1 MEKVHVDWLLGE
13 LKVLVEK
20 GVVSSEVSTK
30 ISDYYK
36 NAESSATPA
45 QSNAVEKEAPSAKE
59 SVTAADEKKDGDNI
73 YKLFNER
80 NKKSAPTIPALTTEQ
95 IPVVLS
101 VMASILIAA
110 GVISLIAYNWNAI
123 PRFAKAVAAFVM
135 LLAVQGLGCL
145 VFFKKNLICK
155 KHWREGSAVLWS
167 LLFGGV
173 VAFISQI
180 CRLPGD
186 TSGFFFVWS
195 ISSILIMYAMNSTG
209 VFFFALAQ
217 SVAYALSYNSAGGG
231 AFGFYLL
238 FAAIFPFAR
247 QKKYG
252 MRLMLCVA
260 AAMLA
265 VVLEK
270 GIPGLWIVC
279 SVSFTVLCLEYAIA
293 HGDRFI
299 ERLSFAGLCIL
310 LLLLTINGF
319 WEGIGWKYLRNDYNR
334 MGSIMDCILALGLT
348 IAALAYPLL
357 PVLKGKKKAS
367 VELAYSFCALL
378 VAILYVSYAFMNRS
392 MQESALLAPTAIA
405 YLLALLFFV
414 HVFFSKNSAAAAF
427 FVCLAASVFS
437 ANFSNTIL
445 ASLVLML
452 LLEAFLQHQSFS
464 AKEDD
469 KDKNKSGVFY
479 LSVRVFFFIALALIA
494 YNSSWLDF
502 STKGFT
508 PIKALLLPAS
518 HFALYGLCAAGAL
531 YLITKASFAR
541 RSLDIIFVSA
551 AIFLLFIVNAFV
563 KINEQT
569 LCFLL
574 FCIEFSACAYVFYLN
589 QKEKVSGQVYFWA
602 PFAFIAAYYFWANLS
617 FNYPLLA
624 TFAFLL
630 LFESLGRYRS
640 KLCESEGNA
649 AHFFVRLALVILFIA
664 TAFEDARP
672 ILKYVS
678 SKEALPFQMAVYALY
693 ATAALIL
700 LVLSNRLR
708 KSLDAVIFMAIIAFM
723 VFVLDKSSAEDAS
736 LVASNSLALGK
747 PKVHSSLLF
756 SSVYY
761 ALSLFASLYGLYLW
775 KKKKNLLCMPYLL
788 LLAANQFF
796 AQNYLFAE
804 GNFIIIAIPLCAL
817 AYYYTHDKE
826 KYSPLANVSEAIF
839 TATIFAAAFI
849 EIGCQRL
856 PFINACGQKD
866 YPYLICCL
874 LHTLLFA
881 SIVLLPPIQK
891 LRQKVFCNYFIAF
904 YTLAIF
910 VLFAFCETVPLFG
923 YELDS
928 GIVSLIFILLSF
940 VTIFVNSG
948 YYIAKAYRTKN
959 LALANAAGGLAC
971 LSIIIKF
978 FSDDF
983 GFVVKGVVFIV
994 LGILMLILNMFLLRL
1009 NASSGESEA
1018 KND

>member
-167 LLFGGV
+167 LLFGGA

-180 CRLPGD
+180 CRLPGN

-700 LVLSNRLR
+700 LVLSNRLH

-723 VFVLDKSSAEDAS
+723 VFVLDKPSPD
-736 LVASNSLALGK
+736 G
-747 PKVHSSLLF
+747 VHSSLTF
-756 SSVYY
+756 SILYY
-761 ALSLFASLYGLYLW
+761 AISLFASLYGLYLW

-804 GNFIIIAIPLCAL
+804 GNFIIIGIPLCAL

-849 EIGCQRL
+849 EIGC
-856 PFINACGQKD
+856 NGQKD
-866 YPYLICCL
+866 SPYLISCL
-874 LHTLLFA
+874 LHTLLYA
-881 SIVLLPPIQK
+881 SIVLLPPVQK
-891 LRQKVFCNYFIAF
+891 IRRKVFCNYFIAF

-910 VLFAFCETVPLFG
+910 VLLAICETVPLFG

>member
-59 SVTAADEKKDGDNI
+59 SVTAAGEKKDGDNI

-167 LLFGGV
+167 LLFGGA

-180 CRLPGD
+180 CRLPGN

-319 WEGIGWKYLRNDYNR
+319 WEGIGWKYLRSDYNR

-357 PVLKGKKKAS
+357 PVLKGKNKAS

-452 LLEAFLQHQSFS
+452 LLEAFLQYQSFS

-469 KDKNKSGVFY
+469 KNKSKSGVFY

-518 HFALYGLCAAGAL
+518 HFALYGLCTAGAL

-574 FCIEFSACAYVFYLN
+574 FCIEFSACAYVFFLN
-589 QKEKVSGQVYFWA
+589 QKEKVSGPVYFWA

-624 TFAFLL
+624 AFAFLL

-640 KLCESEGNA
+640 KLCESEGKA

-723 VFVLDKSSAEDAS
+723 VFVLDKLSPD
-736 LVASNSLALGK
+736 G
-747 PKVHSSLLF
+747 VHSSLTF
-756 SSVYY
+756 SILYY
-761 ALSLFASLYGLYLW
+761 AISLFASLYGLYLR
-775 KKKKNLLCMPYLL
+775 KKKKNLLCLPYLL

-796 AQNYLFAE
+796 AQNYLFFA
-804 GNFIIIAIPLCAL
+804 GNFIIIAVPLCAL

-849 EIGCQRL
+849 EIGC
-856 PFINACGQKD
+856 NGQKD
-866 YPYLICCL
+866 SPYLISCL
-874 LHTLLFA
+874 LHTLLYA
-881 SIVLLPPIQK
+881 SIVLLPPVQK
-891 LRQKVFCNYFIAF
+891 IRRKVFCNYFIAF

-910 VLFAFCETVPLFG
+910 VLLAFCETVPLFG

>member
-59 SVTAADEKKDGDNI
+59 SVTAAGEKKDGDNI
-73 YKLFNER
+73 YKLINER

-167 LLFGGV
+167 LLFGGA

-180 CRLPGD
+180 CRLPGN

-319 WEGIGWKYLRNDYNR
+319 WEGIGWKYLRSDYNR

-469 KDKNKSGVFY
+469 KNKSKSGVFY

-518 HFALYGLCAAGAL
+518 HFALYGLCTAGAL

-624 TFAFLL
+624 AFAFLL

-640 KLCESEGNA
+640 KLCESEGKA

-700 LVLSNRLR
+700 LVLSNRLH

-723 VFVLDKSSAEDAS
+723 VFVLDKPSPD
-736 LVASNSLALGK
+736 G
-747 PKVHSSLLF
+747 VHSSLTF
-756 SSVYY
+756 SILYY
-761 ALSLFASLYGLYLW
+761 AISLFASLYGLYLR
-775 KKKKNLLCMPYLL
+775 KKKKNLLCLPYLL

-849 EIGCQRL
+849 EIGC
-856 PFINACGQKD
+856 NGQKD
-866 YPYLICCL
+866 SPYLISCL
-874 LHTLLFA
+874 LHTLLYA
-881 SIVLLPPIQK
+881 SIVLLPPVQK
-891 LRQKVFCNYFIAF
+891 IRRKVFCNYFIAF

-910 VLFAFCETVPLFG
+910 VLLAFCETVPLFG

>member
-59 SVTAADEKKDGDNI
+59 SVTAAGEKKDGDNI

-155 KHWREGSAVLWS
+155 NHWREGSAVLWS
-167 LLFGGV
+167 LLFGGA

-180 CRLPGD
+180 CRLPGN

-319 WEGIGWKYLRNDYNR
+319 WEGIGWKYLRSDYNR

-469 KDKNKSGVFY
+469 KDKSKSGVFY

-518 HFALYGLCAAGAL
+518 HFALYGLCAVGAL

-624 TFAFLL
+624 AFAFLL

-640 KLCESEGNA
+640 KLCESEGKA

-723 VFVLDKSSAEDAS
+723 VFVLDKPSPD
-736 LVASNSLALGK
+736 G
-747 PKVHSSLLF
+747 VHSSLTF
-756 SSVYY
+756 SILYY
-761 ALSLFASLYGLYLW
+761 AISLFASLYGLYLW
-775 KKKKNLLCMPYLL
+775 KKKKSLLCMPYLL

-849 EIGCQRL
+849 EIGC
-856 PFINACGQKD
+856 NGQKD
-866 YPYLICCL
+866 SPYLISCL
-874 LHTLLFA
+874 LHTLLYA
-881 SIVLLPPIQK
+881 SIVLLLPVQK
-891 LRQKVFCNYFIAF
+891 IRRKVFCNYFIAF

-910 VLFAFCETVPLFG
+910 VLLAFCETVPLFG

-948 YYIAKAYRTKN
+948 YYITKAYRTKN

>member
-59 SVTAADEKKDGDNI
+59 SVTAAGEKKDGDNI

-80 NKKSAPTIPALTTEQ
+80 NKQSAPTIPALTTEQ

-167 LLFGGV
+167 LLFGGA

-180 CRLPGD
+180 CRLPGN
-186 TSGFFFVWS
+186 TSGFFFVWA

-238 FAAIFPFAR
+238 FAAIFPFAQ

-452 LLEAFLQHQSFS
+452 LLEAFLQYQSFS

-469 KDKNKSGVFY
+469 KNKNKSGVFY

-624 TFAFLL
+624 AFAFLL

-640 KLCESEGNA
+640 KLCESEGKA

-723 VFVLDKSSAEDAS
+723 VFVLDKPSPD
-736 LVASNSLALGK
+736 G
-747 PKVHSSLLF
+747 VHSSLTF
-756 SSVYY
+756 SILYY
-761 ALSLFASLYGLYLW
+761 AISLFASLYGLYLW

-849 EIGCQRL
+849 EIGC
-856 PFINACGQKD
+856 NGQKD
-866 YPYLICCL
+866 SPYLISCL
-874 LHTLLFA
+874 LHTLLYA
-881 SIVLLPPIQK
+881 SIVLLPPVQK
-891 LRQKVFCNYFIAF
+891 IRRKVFCNYFIAF

-910 VLFAFCETVPLFG
+910 VLLAFCETVPLFG

>member
-59 SVTAADEKKDGDNI
+59 SVTAAGKKKDGDNI

-167 LLFGGV
+167 LLFGGA

-180 CRLPGD
+180 CRLPGN

-217 SVAYALSYNSAGGG
+217 SIAYALSYNSAGGG

-279 SVSFTVLCLEYAIA
+279 SVSFTILCLEYAIA

-319 WEGIGWKYLRNDYNR
+319 WEGIGWKYLRSDYNR

-469 KDKNKSGVFY
+469 KNKSKSGVFY
-479 LSVRVFFFIALALIA
+479 LSIRIFFFIALALIA

-574 FCIEFSACAYVFYLN
+574 FCIEFSAYAYVFYLN

-624 TFAFLL
+624 AFAFLL

-640 KLCESEGNA
+640 KLCESEGKA
-649 AHFFVRLALVILFIA
+649 AHLFVRLALVILFIA

-723 VFVLDKSSAEDAS
+723 VFVLDKPSPD
-736 LVASNSLALGK
+736 G
-747 PKVHSSLLF
+747 VHSSLTF
-756 SSVYY
+756 SILYY
-761 ALSLFASLYGLYLW
+761 AISLFASLYGLYLW

-796 AQNYLFAE
+796 AQNYIFAE

-849 EIGCQRL
+849 EIGC
-856 PFINACGQKD
+856 NGQKD
-866 YPYLICCL
+866 SPYLISCL
-874 LHTLLFA
+874 LHTLLYA
-881 SIVLLPPIQK
+881 SIVLLLPVQK
-891 LRQKVFCNYFIAF
+891 IRRKVFCNYFIAF

-910 VLFAFCETVPLFG
+910 VLLAFCETVPLFG

-948 YYIAKAYRTKN
+948 YYITKAYRIKN

>member
-59 SVTAADEKKDGDNI
+59 SVTAAGKKKDGDNI
-73 YKLFNER
+73 YKLINER

-167 LLFGGV
+167 LLFGGA

-180 CRLPGD
+180 CRLPGN

-279 SVSFTVLCLEYAIA
+279 SVSFAVLCLEYAIA

-319 WEGIGWKYLRNDYNR
+319 WEGIGWKYLRSDYNR

-414 HVFFSKNSAAAAF
+414 HVFFSKNSAAATF

-469 KDKNKSGVFY
+469 KDKSKSVVFY

-494 YNSSWLDF
+494 YNSSWLEF

-624 TFAFLL
+624 AFAFLL

-640 KLCESEGNA
+640 KLCESEGKA

-678 SKEALPFQMAVYALY
+678 SKESLPFQMAVYALY

-700 LVLSNRLR
+700 LVLSNRLH

-723 VFVLDKSSAEDAS
+723 VFVLDKPSPD
-736 LVASNSLALGK
+736 G
-747 PKVHSSLLF
+747 VHSSLTF
-756 SSVYY
+756 SILYY
-761 ALSLFASLYGLYLW
+761 AISLFASLYGLYLW
-775 KKKKNLLCMPYLL
+775 KKKKNLLCIPYLL

-849 EIGCQRL
+849 EIGC
-856 PFINACGQKD
+856 NGQKD
-866 YPYLICCL
+866 SPYLISCL
-874 LHTLLFA
+874 LHTLLYA
-881 SIVLLPPIQK
+881 SIVLLPPVQK
-891 LRQKVFCNYFIAF
+891 IRRKVFCNYFIAF

-910 VLFAFCETVPLFG
+910 VLLAFCETVPLFG

-948 YYIAKAYRTKN
+948 YYITKAYRTKN

-983 GFVVKGVVFIV
+983 GFVVKGVVFIA

>member
-59 SVTAADEKKDGDNI
+59 SVTAAGEKKDGDNI

-167 LLFGGV
+167 LLFGGA

-180 CRLPGD
+180 CRLPGN

-195 ISSILIMYAMNSTG
+195 ISSILIIYAMNSTG

-319 WEGIGWKYLRNDYNR
+319 WEGIGWKYLRSDYNR

-452 LLEAFLQHQSFS
+452 LLEAFLQYQLLSV
-464 AKEDD
+464 KEED
-469 KDKNKSGVFY
+469 KNKNKSGVFY

-624 TFAFLL
+624 AFAFLL

-640 KLCESEGNA
+640 KLCESEGKA
-649 AHFFVRLALVILFIA
+649 AHLFVRLALVILFIA

-700 LVLSNRLR
+700 LVLSNRLH

-723 VFVLDKSSAEDAS
+723 VFVLDKPSPD
-736 LVASNSLALGK
+736 G
-747 PKVHSSLLF
+747 VHSSLTF
-756 SSVYY
+756 SILYY
-761 ALSLFASLYGLYLW
+761 AISLFASLYGLYLW
-775 KKKKNLLCMPYLL
+775 KKKKSLLCMPYLL

-804 GNFIIIAIPLCAL
+804 GNFIIIAVPLCAL

-849 EIGCQRL
+849 EIGC
-856 PFINACGQKD
+856 NGQKD
-866 YPYLICCL
+866 SPYLISCL
-874 LHTLLFA
+874 LHTLLYA
-881 SIVLLPPIQK
+881 SIVLLPPVQK
-891 LRQKVFCNYFIAF
+891 IRRKVFCNYFIAF

-910 VLFAFCETVPLFG
+910 ILLVFCETVPLFG

-948 YYIAKAYRTKN
+948 YYITKAYRTKN

>member
-20 GVVSSEVSTK
+20 GVVTNEVSTK

-59 SVTAADEKKDGDNI
+59 SVTAAGEKKDGDNI

-167 LLFGGV
+167 LLFGGA

-180 CRLPGD
+180 CRLPGN

-319 WEGIGWKYLRNDYNR
+319 WEGIGWKYLRSDYNR

-357 PVLKGKKKAS
+357 PVLKEKKKAS

-469 KDKNKSGVFY
+469 KDKSKSGVFY

-502 STKGFT
+502 GTKGFT

-589 QKEKVSGQVYFWA
+589 QKEKVSGQIYFWA

-624 TFAFLL
+624 AFAFLL

-640 KLCESEGNA
+640 KLCETEGKA

-700 LVLSNRLR
+700 LVLSNRLH

-723 VFVLDKSSAEDAS
+723 VFVLDKPSPDR
-736 LVASNSLALGK
+736 
-747 PKVHSSLLF
+747 VHSSLTF
-756 SSVYY
+756 SILYY
-761 ALSLFASLYGLYLW
+761 AISLFASLYGLYLW
-775 KKKKNLLCMPYLL
+775 KKKKSLLCMPYLL

-804 GNFIIIAIPLCAL
+804 GNFIIIAVPLCAL

-849 EIGCQRL
+849 EIGC
-856 PFINACGQKD
+856 NGQKD
-866 YPYLICCL
+866 SPYLISCL
-874 LHTLLFA
+874 LHTLLYA
-881 SIVLLPPIQK
+881 SIVLLPPVQK
-891 LRQKVFCNYFIAF
+891 IRRKVFCNYFIAF

-910 VLFAFCETVPLFG
+910 VLLAFCETVPLFG

-948 YYIAKAYRTKN
+948 YYITKAYRTKN

>member
-59 SVTAADEKKDGDNI
+59 SVTAAGEKKDGDNI

-279 SVSFTVLCLEYAIA
+279 SISFAVLCLEYAIA

-319 WEGIGWKYLRNDYNR
+319 WKGIGWKYLRSDYNR

-708 KSLDAVIFMAIIAFM
+708 KSLDAVIFTAIIAFM
-723 VFVLDKSSAEDAS
+723 VFVLDKPSPD
-736 LVASNSLALGK
+736 G
-747 PKVHSSLLF
+747 VHSSLTF
-756 SSVYY
+756 SILYY
-761 ALSLFASLYGLYLW
+761 AISLFASLYGLYLW

-804 GNFIIIAIPLCAL
+804 GNFIIIAVPLCAL

-849 EIGCQRL
+849 EIGC
-856 PFINACGQKD
+856 NGQKD
-866 YPYLICCL
+866 SPYLISCL
-874 LHTLLFA
+874 LHTLLYA
-881 SIVLLPPIQK
+881 SIVLLPPVQK
-891 LRQKVFCNYFIAF
+891 IRRKVFCNYFIAF

-910 VLFAFCETVPLFG
+910 VLLAFCETVPLFG

>member
-59 SVTAADEKKDGDNI
+59 SVTAAGEKKDGDNI

-167 LLFGGV
+167 LLFGGA

-180 CRLPGD
+180 CRLPGN

-319 WEGIGWKYLRNDYNR
+319 WEGIGWKYLRSDYNR

-469 KDKNKSGVFY
+469 KDKSKSGVFY

-624 TFAFLL
+624 AFAFLL

-640 KLCESEGNA
+640 KLCESEGKA

-700 LVLSNRLR
+700 LVLSNRLH

-723 VFVLDKSSAEDAS
+723 VFVLDKPSPD
-736 LVASNSLALGK
+736 G
-747 PKVHSSLLF
+747 VHSSLTF
-756 SSVYY
+756 SILYY
-761 ALSLFASLYGLYLW
+761 AISLFASLYGLYLW
-775 KKKKNLLCMPYLL
+775 KKKKSLLCMPYLL

-804 GNFIIIAIPLCAL
+804 GNFIIIAVPLCAL

-849 EIGCQRL
+849 EIGC
-856 PFINACGQKD
+856 NGQKD
-866 YPYLICCL
+866 SPYLISCL
-874 LHTLLFA
+874 LHTLLYA
-881 SIVLLPPIQK
+881 SIVLLPPVQK
-891 LRQKVFCNYFIAF
+891 IRRKVFCNYFIAF
-904 YTLAIF
+904 YALAIF
-910 VLFAFCETVPLFG
+910 VLLAICETVPLFG

>member
-36 NAESSATPA
+36 NVESSAGQKDSAVKVELTPKA
-45 QSNAVEKEAPSAKE
+45 SQEAP
-59 SVTAADEKKDGDNI
+59 EKKSEQNI
-73 YKLFNER
+73 YKLINER
-80 NKKSAPTIPALTTEQ
+80 NKKSAQKIPALTTEQ

-135 LLAVQGLGCL
+135 LLAVQALGCF

-155 KHWREGSAVLWS
+155 KHWREGGAVLWS
-167 LLFGGV
+167 LLFGGA

-180 CRLPGD
+180 CRLPGN
-186 TSGFFFVWS
+186 TSGFFFVWA

-217 SVAYALSYNSAGGG
+217 SVAYALSYSNAGGG

-247 QKKYG
+247 TKKFG
-252 MRLMLCVA
+252 LRIMLCLAALMLCC
-260 AAMLA
+260 
-265 VVLEK
+265 VLEK

-279 SVSFTVLCLEYAIA
+279 SVSFAVLCLEYAIA
-293 HGDRFI
+293 HGDKFI

-319 WEGIGWKYLRNDYNR
+319 WEEIGWKHMRPNYNLL
-334 MGSIMDCILALGLT
+334 GSIMDCVLALGLT
-348 IAALAYPLL
+348 IAAVSYPLI
-357 PVLKGKKKAS
+357 PVIKKTKKAS
-367 VELAYSFCALL
+367 YELAYSFCALL
-378 VAILYVSYAFMNRS
+378 VAILYVIYAFMNRS
-392 MQESALLAPTAIA
+392 MQESSFLAPTAIV

-427 FVCLAASVFS
+427 LVCLAASVFI
-437 ANFSNTIL
+437 ANFSNLIL
-445 ASLVLML
+445 ASLVLLL
-452 LLEAFLQHQSFS
+452 LLEAFLQYQVFS
-464 AKEDD
+464 ASKED
-469 KDKNKSGVFY
+469 KDVSKSGFYY
-479 LSVRVFFFIALALIA
+479 LSVRAFFFIALALIA

-502 STKGFT
+502 STKGFFPT
-508 PIKALLLPAS
+508 KAFILPVS
-518 HFALYGLCAAGAL
+518 HFALYSLCAAGAL

-569 LCFLL
+569 LCFVL
-574 FCIEFSACAYVFYLN
+574 FCIEFTACAYVFFLN
-589 QKEKVSGQVYFWA
+589 QKEKISGPVYFWA

-624 TFAFLL
+624 AFAFLL

-640 KLCESEGNA
+640 KLCESEGKA

-678 SKEALPFQMAVYALY
+678 SKEALPFQMAVYAFY
-693 ATAALIL
+693 ALAALVL
-700 LVLSNRLR
+700 LLLSRR
-708 KSLDAVIFMAIIAFM
+708 WRESLDAIIFMAIMAFM
-723 VFVLDKSSAEDAS
+723 VFVLDKSSAEGAS

-775 KKKKNLLCMPYLL
+775 KKKKSLLCLPYLL
-788 LLAANQFF
+788 LLAVNQFF

-826 KYSPLANVSEAIF
+826 KYSPLASISEAIF

-904 YTLAIF
+904 YALAIF
-910 VLFAFCETVPLFG
+910 VLLAICETVPLFG
-923 YELDS
+923 YELVP
-928 GIVSLIFILLSF
+928 GTVSLIFILLSF

-948 YYIAKAYRTKN
+948 YYIFKAYRTKN

-1009 NASSGESEA
+1009 NASSGESEV

>member
-20 GVVSSEVSTK
+20 GVVTNEVSTK

-36 NAESSATPA
+36 NAESSAG
-45 QSNAVEKEAPSAKE
+45 QKDSAVKVEATSKASQEAP
-59 SVTAADEKKDGDNI
+59 EKKSEQNI

-80 NKKSAPTIPALTTEQ
+80 NKKSAPSIPALTTEQ

-135 LLAVQGLGCL
+135 LLAVQGLGCF
-145 VFFKKNLICK
+145 VFFKKDLICK

-167 LLFGGV
+167 LLFGGTL
-173 VAFISQI
+173 AFISQI
-180 CRLPGD
+180 CRLPGN
-186 TSGFFFVWS
+186 TSGFFFVWA

-217 SVAYALSYNSAGGG
+217 SVAYALSYSSSGGG

-238 FAAIFPFAR
+238 FAAIFPFVR
-247 QKKYG
+247 TKKYG
-252 MRLMLCVA
+252 LRIMLCLAALMLCF
-260 AAMLA
+260 
-265 VVLEK
+265 VLEK

-279 SVSFTVLCLEYAIA
+279 SVSFAVLCLEYAIA

-310 LLLLTINGF
+310 LLLLTINVF
-319 WEGIGWKYLRNDYNR
+319 WEGIGWNFVRSDYNLL
-334 MGSIMDCILALGLT
+334 GSIMDCILALGLT
-348 IAALAYPLL
+348 IAAIAYPLI
-357 PVLKGKKKAS
+357 PVLKGLKKAS
-367 VELAYSFCALL
+367 FELAYSFCALL

-392 MQESALLAPTAIA
+392 MQESSFLAPTAIV
-405 YLLALLFFV
+405 YLLALLFFA

-427 FVCLAASVFS
+427 LVCLAASVFI
-437 ANFSNTIL
+437 ANFSNLIL
-445 ASLVLML
+445 ASLVLLL
-452 LLEAFLQHQSFS
+452 LLEAFLQYQVFS
-464 AKEDD
+464 ASKED
-469 KDKNKSGVFY
+469 KDVSKSGFYY
-479 LSVRVFFFIALALIA
+479 LSVRAFFFIALALIA

-502 STKGFT
+502 SIKGLV
-508 PIKALLLPAS
+508 PPKAFILPGF
-518 HFALYGLCAAGAL
+518 HFALYSLCAAGAL
-531 YLITKASFAR
+531 YLIRKASFAR

-569 LCFLL
+569 LCFVL
-574 FCIEFSACAYVFYLN
+574 FCIEFTACAYVFFLN
-589 QKEKVSGQVYFWA
+589 QKEKISSPVYFWA

-624 TFAFLL
+624 AFAFLL

-640 KLCESEGNA
+640 KHCESEGKA
-649 AHFFVRLALVILFIA
+649 TYFFVRMALVMLFIA
-664 TAFEDARP
+664 TAFGDARP

-678 SKEALPFQMAVYALY
+678 SKEALPFQMAVYAFY
-693 ATAALIL
+693 ALAALVL
-700 LVLSNRLR
+700 LLLSRR
-708 KSLDAVIFMAIIAFM
+708 WRESLDAIIFMAIMAFM

-736 LVASNSLALGK
+736 LVASKSLSLGK

-775 KKKKNLLCMPYLL
+775 KKKKSLLCLPYLL
-788 LLAANQFF
+788 LLAVNQFF
-796 AQNYLFAE
+796 AQNYLFFA
-804 GNFIIIAIPLCAL
+804 GNFIIIAVPLCAL
-817 AYYYTHDKE
+817 TYYYTHDKE
-826 KYSPLANVSEAIF
+826 KYSPLASVSEAIF
-839 TATIFAAAFI
+839 AITIFAAAFI
-849 EIGCQRL
+849 EIGLERL
-856 PFINACGQKD
+856 PFINDRGQKD

-874 LHTLLFA
+874 LHTLLYA
-881 SIVLLPPIQK
+881 AIVLLPPLQK
-891 LRQKVFCNYFIAF
+891 IRRKVFCNYFIAF
-904 YTLAIF
+904 YALAIF
-910 VLFAFCETVPLFG
+910 ILLAFCETVPIFG

-1009 NASSGESEA
+1009 NASSGESEV

>member
-59 SVTAADEKKDGDNI
+59 SVTAAGEKKDGDNI
-73 YKLFNER
+73 YKLINER

-167 LLFGGV
+167 LLFGGA

-180 CRLPGD
+180 CRLPGN

-319 WEGIGWKYLRNDYNR
+319 WEGIGWKYLRSDYNR

-469 KDKNKSGVFY
+469 KNKSKSGVFY

-518 HFALYGLCAAGAL
+518 HFALYGLCTAGAL

-624 TFAFLL
+624 AFAFLL

-640 KLCESEGNA
+640 KLCESEGKA

-723 VFVLDKSSAEDAS
+723 VFVLDKPSPD
-736 LVASNSLALGK
+736 G
-747 PKVHSSLLF
+747 VHSSLTF
-756 SSVYY
+756 SILYY
-761 ALSLFASLYGLYLW
+761 AISLFESLYGLYLW
-775 KKKKNLLCMPYLL
+775 KKKKSLLCMPYLL

-849 EIGCQRL
+849 EIGC
-856 PFINACGQKD
+856 NGQKD
-866 YPYLICCL
+866 SPYLISCL
-874 LHTLLFA
+874 LHTLLYA
-881 SIVLLPPIQK
+881 SIVLLPPVQK
-891 LRQKVFCNYFIAF
+891 IRRKVFCNYFIAF

-910 VLFAFCETVPLFG
+910 VLLAFCETVPLFG

>member
-59 SVTAADEKKDGDNI
+59 SVTAAGEKKDGDNI

-167 LLFGGV
+167 LLFGGA

-180 CRLPGD
+180 CRLPGN

-279 SVSFTVLCLEYAIA
+279 SISFAVLCLEYAIA

-624 TFAFLL
+624 AFAFLL

-700 LVLSNRLR
+700 LVLSNRLH

-723 VFVLDKSSAEDAS
+723 VFVLDKPSPD
-736 LVASNSLALGK
+736 G
-747 PKVHSSLLF
+747 VHSSLTF
-756 SSVYY
+756 SILYY
-761 ALSLFASLYGLYLW
+761 AISLFASLYGLYLW

-804 GNFIIIAIPLCAL
+804 GNFIIIGIPLCAL

-849 EIGCQRL
+849 EIGC
-856 PFINACGQKD
+856 NGQKD
-866 YPYLICCL
+866 SPYLISCL
-874 LHTLLFA
+874 LHTLLYA
-881 SIVLLPPIQK
+881 SIVLLPPVQK
-891 LRQKVFCNYFIAF
+891 IRRKVFCNYFIAF

-910 VLFAFCETVPLFG
+910 VLLAICETVPLFG

>member
-59 SVTAADEKKDGDNI
+59 SVTAAGEKKDGDNI
-73 YKLFNER
+73 YKLINER

-167 LLFGGV
+167 LLFGGA

-180 CRLPGD
+180 CRLPGN

-319 WEGIGWKYLRNDYNR
+319 WEGIGWKYLRSDYNR

-469 KDKNKSGVFY
+469 KNKSKSGVFY

-518 HFALYGLCAAGAL
+518 HFALYGLCTAGAL

-624 TFAFLL
+624 AFAFLL

-640 KLCESEGNA
+640 KLCESEGKA

-700 LVLSNRLR
+700 LVLSNRLH

-723 VFVLDKSSAEDAS
+723 VFVLDKPSPD
-736 LVASNSLALGK
+736 G
-747 PKVHSSLLF
+747 VHSSLTF
-756 SSVYY
+756 SILYY
-761 ALSLFASLYGLYLW
+761 AISLFESLYGLYLW
-775 KKKKNLLCMPYLL
+775 KKKKSLLCMPYLL

-804 GNFIIIAIPLCAL
+804 GNFIIIAVPLCAL

-849 EIGCQRL
+849 EIGC
-856 PFINACGQKD
+856 NGQKD
-866 YPYLICCL
+866 SPYLISCL
-874 LHTLLFA
+874 LHTLLYA
-881 SIVLLPPIQK
+881 SIVLLPPVQK
-891 LRQKVFCNYFIAF
+891 IRRKVFCNYFIAF

-910 VLFAFCETVPLFG
+910 VLLAFCETVPLFG

>member
-59 SVTAADEKKDGDNI
+59 SVTAAGEKKDGDNI
-73 YKLFNER
+73 YKLINER

-167 LLFGGV
+167 LLFGGA

-180 CRLPGD
+180 CRLPGN

-260 AAMLA
+260 ATMLA

-464 AKEDD
+464 AKEE
-469 KDKNKSGVFY
+469 DKNKNKSWVSY

-624 TFAFLL
+624 AFAFLL

-640 KLCESEGNA
+640 KLCESEGKA

-723 VFVLDKSSAEDAS
+723 VFVLDKPSPD
-736 LVASNSLALGK
+736 G
-747 PKVHSSLLF
+747 VHSSLTF
-756 SSVYY
+756 SILYY
-761 ALSLFASLYGLYLW
+761 AISLFASLYGLYLW
-775 KKKKNLLCMPYLL
+775 KKKKSLLCMPYLL

-849 EIGCQRL
+849 EIGC
-856 PFINACGQKD
+856 NGQKD
-866 YPYLICCL
+866 SPYLISCL

-910 VLFAFCETVPLFG
+910 VLLAFCETVPLFG

>member
-36 NAESSATPA
+36 NAESSAGQKDSAVKVELTPKA
-45 QSNAVEKEAPSAKE
+45 SQEAP
-59 SVTAADEKKDGDNI
+59 EKKSEQNI

-80 NKKSAPTIPALTTEQ
+80 NKKSAQKIPALTTEQ

-135 LLAVQGLGCL
+135 LLAVQGLGCF
-145 VFFKKNLICK
+145 VFFKKDLICK

-167 LLFGGV
+167 LLFGGTL
-173 VAFISQI
+173 AFISQI
-180 CRLPGD
+180 CRLPGN
-186 TSGFFFVWS
+186 TSGFFFVWA

-217 SVAYALSYNSAGGG
+217 SVAYALSYSSSGGG

-247 QKKYG
+247 TKKYG
-252 MRLMLCVA
+252 LRIMLCLAALMLCF
-260 AAMLA
+260 
-265 VVLEK
+265 VLEK

-279 SVSFTVLCLEYAIA
+279 SVSFAVLCLEYAIA
-293 HGDRFI
+293 HGDKFI

-310 LLLLTINGF
+310 LLLLTINVF
-319 WEGIGWKYLRNDYNR
+319 WEGIGWNFVRSDYNLL
-334 MGSIMDCILALGLT
+334 GSIMDCILALGLT
-348 IAALAYPLL
+348 IAAIAYPLI
-357 PVLKGKKKAS
+357 PVLKGVKKAS
-367 VELAYSFCALL
+367 FELAYSFCSLL
-378 VAILYVSYAFMNRS
+378 VAILYVSYAFMNKS

-414 HVFFSKNSAAAAF
+414 HTFFAKNSAAAAF
-427 FVCLAASVFS
+427 LVCLAVSIFS
-437 ANFSNTIL
+437 ANFTNAVL
-445 ASLVLML
+445 ACLVLLL
-452 LLEAFLQHQSFS
+452 LLEAFLQYHLLS
-464 AKEDD
+464 AKEED
-469 KDKNKSGVFY
+469 KKEIKSGVYY
-479 LSVRVFFFIALALIA
+479 LSVRVFFFIALALVA
-494 YNSSWLDF
+494 YNSSWLNF
-502 STKGFT
+502 GIKGYL
-508 PIKALLLPAS
+508 PLKAMILPAS
-518 HFALYGLCAAGAL
+518 HFALYSLCAAGAL

-541 RSLDIIFVSA
+541 RSLDIIFISI

-569 LCFLL
+569 LCFVL
-574 FCIEFSACAYVFYLN
+574 FCIEFTACAYVFFLN
-589 QKEKVSGQVYFWA
+589 QKEKLSSPLYFWA
-602 PFAFIAAYYFWANLS
+602 PFAFIVAYYFWANLS

-624 TFAFLL
+624 AFAFLL

-640 KLCESEGNA
+640 KLCESEGKA
-649 AHFFVRLALVILFIA
+649 AHLFVRLALVILFIA

-700 LVLSNRLR
+700 LIVSRR
-708 KSLDAVIFMAIIAFM
+708 WRESLDAVIFMAIMAFM
-723 VFVLDKSSAEDAS
+723 VFVLDKPQIH
-736 LVASNSLALGK
+736 SNQ
-747 PKVHSSLLF
+747 LF
-756 SSVYY
+756 SATNY
-761 ALSLFASLYGLYLW
+761 ALSFFASLYGLYLW
-775 KKKKNLLCMPYLL
+775 KKKKSLLCLPYLL
-788 LLAANQFF
+788 LLAVNQFF
-796 AQNYLFAE
+796 AQDYLFE
-804 GNFIIIAIPLCAL
+804 SGNFIIIAIPLCAL
-817 AYYYTHDKE
+817 VYYSTHDKE
-826 KYSPLANVSEAIF
+826 KYSPLASVSEAIF
-839 TATIFAAAFI
+839 AITIFAAAFI
-849 EIGCQRL
+849 EIGCR
-856 PFINACGQKD
+856 GQKD

-874 LHTLLFA
+874 LHTLLYA
-881 SIVLLPPIQK
+881 AIVLLPPLQK
-891 LRQKVFCNYFIAF
+891 IRRKVFCNYFIAF
-904 YTLAIF
+904 YALAIF
-910 VLFAFCETVPLFG
+910 ILLAFCETVPIFG

-948 YYIAKAYRTKN
+948 YYIFKAYRTKN

-1009 NASSGESEA
+1009 NASSGESEV

>member
-700 LVLSNRLR
+700 LVLSNRLH

-723 VFVLDKSSAEDAS
+723 VFVLDKPSPD
-736 LVASNSLALGK
+736 G
-747 PKVHSSLLF
+747 VHSSLTF
-756 SSVYY
+756 SILYY
-761 ALSLFASLYGLYLW
+761 AISLFASLYGLYLW

-804 GNFIIIAIPLCAL
+804 GNFIIIGIPLCAL

-849 EIGCQRL
+849 EIGC
-856 PFINACGQKD
+856 NGQKD
-866 YPYLICCL
+866 SPYLISCL
-874 LHTLLFA
+874 LHTLLYA
-881 SIVLLPPIQK
+881 SIVLLPPVQK
-891 LRQKVFCNYFIAF
+891 IRRKVFCNYFIAF

-910 VLFAFCETVPLFG
+910 VLLAICETVPLFG

>member
-59 SVTAADEKKDGDNI
+59 SVTAAGKKKDGDNI

-180 CRLPGD
+180 CRLPGN

-319 WEGIGWKYLRNDYNR
+319 WEGIGWKYLRSDYNR

-469 KDKNKSGVFY
+469 KNKSKSGVFY

-508 PIKALLLPAS
+508 PIKALLLPTS

-531 YLITKASFAR
+531 YLITKASFER

-624 TFAFLL
+624 AFAFLL

-640 KLCESEGNA
+640 KLCESEGKA
-649 AHFFVRLALVILFIA
+649 AHLFVRLALVILFIA

-723 VFVLDKSSAEDAS
+723 VFILDKPSPD
-736 LVASNSLALGK
+736 G
-747 PKVHSSLLF
+747 VHSSLTF
-756 SSVYY
+756 SILYY
-761 ALSLFASLYGLYLW
+761 AISLFASLYGLYLW
-775 KKKKNLLCMPYLL
+775 KKKKSLLCIPYLL

-826 KYSPLANVSEAIF
+826 KYSQLANVSEAIF

-849 EIGCQRL
+849 EIGCK
-856 PFINACGQKD
+856 GQKD
-866 YPYLICCL
+866 SPYLISCL
-874 LHTLLFA
+874 LHTLLYA
-881 SIVLLPPIQK
+881 SIVLLPPVQK
-891 LRQKVFCNYFIAF
+891 IRRKVFCNYFIAF

-948 YYIAKAYRTKN
+948 YYITKAYRTKN

>member
-59 SVTAADEKKDGDNI
+59 SVTAAGEKKDGDNI

-167 LLFGGV
+167 LLFGGA

-180 CRLPGD
+180 CRLPGN

-319 WEGIGWKYLRNDYNR
+319 WDGIGWKYLRSDYNR

-357 PVLKGKKKAS
+357 PMLKGKKKAS

-464 AKEDD
+464 AKEE
-469 KDKNKSGVFY
+469 DKNKSKSGVFY
-479 LSVRVFFFIALALIA
+479 LSIRVFFFIALALIA

-502 STKGFT
+502 GTKGFT

-624 TFAFLL
+624 AFAFLL

-640 KLCESEGNA
+640 KLCESEGKA
-649 AHFFVRLALVILFIA
+649 ALFFVRLALVILFIA

-723 VFVLDKSSAEDAS
+723 VFVLDKPSPD
-736 LVASNSLALGK
+736 G
-747 PKVHSSLLF
+747 VHSSLTF
-756 SSVYY
+756 SILYY
-761 ALSLFASLYGLYLW
+761 AISLFASLYGLYLW
-775 KKKKNLLCMPYLL
+775 KKKKSLLCMPYLL

-849 EIGCQRL
+849 EIGLERL
-856 PFINACGQKD
+856 PFINDRGQKD

-874 LHTLLFA
+874 MHTLLYA
-881 SIVLLPPIQK
+881 SIVLLLPVQK
-891 LRQKVFCNYFIAF
+891 IRRKVFCNYFIAF

-910 VLFAFCETVPLFG
+910 VLLAFCETVPLFG

>member
-624 TFAFLL
+624 AFAFLL

-640 KLCESEGNA
+640 KLCESEGKA

-723 VFVLDKSSAEDAS
+723 VFVLDKPSPD
-736 LVASNSLALGK
+736 G
-747 PKVHSSLLF
+747 VHSSLTF
-756 SSVYY
+756 SILYY
-761 ALSLFASLYGLYLW
+761 AISLFASLYGLYLW

-804 GNFIIIAIPLCAL
+804 GNFIIIGIPLCAL

-849 EIGCQRL
+849 EIGC
-856 PFINACGQKD
+856 NGQKD
-866 YPYLICCL
+866 SPYLISCL
-874 LHTLLFA
+874 LHTLLYA
-881 SIVLLPPIQK
+881 SIVLLPPVQK
-891 LRQKVFCNYFIAF
+891 IRRKVFCNYFIAF

-910 VLFAFCETVPLFG
+910 VLLAFCETVPLFG

>member
-20 GVVSSEVSTK
+20 GVVSSEVSSK

-59 SVTAADEKKDGDNI
+59 SVTAAGEKKDGDNI
-73 YKLFNER
+73 YKLINER

-167 LLFGGV
+167 LLFGGA

-180 CRLPGD
+180 CRLPGN

-247 QKKYG
+247 TKKFG
-252 MRLMLCVA
+252 LRIMLCLAALMLCC
-260 AAMLA
+260 
-265 VVLEK
+265 VLEK

-279 SVSFTVLCLEYAIA
+279 GVSFAVLCLEYAIA

-310 LLLLTINGF
+310 LLLLTVNVF
-319 WEGIGWKYLRNDYNR
+319 WEGIGWKYLRSDYNR

-392 MQESALLAPTAIA
+392 MQESALLSPTAIA

-469 KDKNKSGVFY
+469 KNKSKSGVFY

-502 STKGFT
+502 STKGF
-508 PIKALLLPAS
+508 ILPVS
-518 HFALYGLCAAGAL
+518 HFALYSLCAAGAL

-569 LCFLL
+569 LCFVL
-574 FCIEFSACAYVFYLN
+574 FCIEFTACAYVFFLN

-624 TFAFLL
+624 AFAFLL

-640 KLCESEGNA
+640 KHCESEGKA
-649 AHFFVRLALVILFIA
+649 AYFFVRMALVMLFIA

-678 SKEALPFQMAVYALY
+678 SKETLPFQMAVYAFY
-693 ATAALIL
+693 ALAALVL
-700 LVLSNRLR
+700 LLLSRR
-708 KSLDAVIFMAIIAFM
+708 WRESLDAIIFMAIMAFM

-775 KKKKNLLCMPYLL
+775 KKKKSLLCLPYLL
-788 LLAANQFF
+788 LLAVNQFF
-796 AQNYLFAE
+796 AQNYLFFA
-804 GNFIIIAIPLCAL
+804 GNFIIIALPLCAL

-866 YPYLICCL
+866 YPYLISCL

-904 YTLAIF
+904 YALAIF
-910 VLFAFCETVPLFG
+910 VLLAICETVPLFG
-923 YELDS
+923 YELVP

-983 GFVVKGVVFIV
+983 GFVAKGVVFIV

>member
-59 SVTAADEKKDGDNI
+59 SVTAAGEKKDGDNI
-73 YKLFNER
+73 YKLINER

-167 LLFGGV
+167 LLFGGA

-180 CRLPGD
+180 CRLPGN

-293 HGDRFI
+293 HSDRFI

-319 WEGIGWKYLRNDYNR
+319 WEGIGWKYLRSDYNR

-427 FVCLAASVFS
+427 FVCLVASVFS

-469 KDKNKSGVFY
+469 KNKSKSGVFY

-518 HFALYGLCAAGAL
+518 HFALYGLCVAGAL

-624 TFAFLL
+624 AFAFLL

-640 KLCESEGNA
+640 KLCESEGKA

-723 VFVLDKSSAEDAS
+723 VFVLDKPSPD
-736 LVASNSLALGK
+736 G
-747 PKVHSSLLF
+747 VHSSLTF
-756 SSVYY
+756 SILYY
-761 ALSLFASLYGLYLW
+761 AISLFASLYGLYLR
-775 KKKKNLLCMPYLL
+775 KKKKNLLCLPYLL

-849 EIGCQRL
+849 EIGC
-856 PFINACGQKD
+856 NGQKD
-866 YPYLICCL
+866 SPYLISCL
-874 LHTLLFA
+874 LHTLLYA
-881 SIVLLPPIQK
+881 SIVLLPPVQK
-891 LRQKVFCNYFIAF
+891 IRRKVFCNYFIAF

-910 VLFAFCETVPLFG
+910 VLLAFCETVPLFG

>member
-1 MEKVHVDWLLGE
+1 MEKVHIDWLLGE

-59 SVTAADEKKDGDNI
+59 SVTAAGEKKDGDNI

-180 CRLPGD
+180 CRLPGN

-319 WEGIGWKYLRNDYNR
+319 WEGIGWKYLRSDYNR

-469 KDKNKSGVFY
+469 KNKSKSGLFY

-518 HFALYGLCAAGAL
+518 HFALYGLCAVGAL

-602 PFAFIAAYYFWANLS
+602 PFAFIVAYYFWANLS

-624 TFAFLL
+624 AFAFLL

-640 KLCESEGNA
+640 KLCESEGKA
-649 AHFFVRLALVILFIA
+649 AHFFVRLAMVILFIA
-664 TAFEDARP
+664 TSFEDARP

-693 ATAALIL
+693 ATAALVL
-700 LVLSNRLR
+700 LLLSNRLR

-723 VFVLDKSSAEDAS
+723 VFVLDKPSPD
-736 LVASNSLALGK
+736 G
-747 PKVHSSLLF
+747 VHSSLTF
-756 SSVYY
+756 SILYY
-761 ALSLFASLYGLYLW
+761 AISLFASLYGLYLW

-849 EIGCQRL
+849 EIGC
-856 PFINACGQKD
+856 NGQKD
-866 YPYLICCL
+866 SPYLISCL
-874 LHTLLFA
+874 LHTLLYA
-881 SIVLLPPIQK
+881 SIVLLPPVQK
-891 LRQKVFCNYFIAF
+891 IRRKVFCNYFIAF

-910 VLFAFCETVPLFG
+910 ILFAFCETVPLFG

>member
-1 MEKVHVDWLLGE
+1 
-13 LKVLVEK
+13 
-20 GVVSSEVSTK
+20 
-30 ISDYYK
+30 
-36 NAESSATPA
+36 
-45 QSNAVEKEAPSAKE
+45 
-59 SVTAADEKKDGDNI
+59 
-73 YKLFNER
+73 
-80 NKKSAPTIPALTTEQ
+80 
-95 IPVVLS
+95 
-101 VMASILIAA
+101 
-110 GVISLIAYNWNAI
+110 
-123 PRFAKAVAAFVM
+123 
-135 LLAVQGLGCL
+135 
-145 VFFKKNLICK
+145 
-155 KHWREGSAVLWS
+155 
-167 LLFGGV
+167 
-173 VAFISQI
+173 
-180 CRLPGD
+180 
-186 TSGFFFVWS
+186 FFFVWS

-279 SVSFTVLCLEYAIA
+279 SISFAVLCLEYAIA

-319 WEGIGWKYLRNDYNR
+319 WKGIGWKYLRSDYNR

-700 LVLSNRLR
+700 LVLSNRLH

-723 VFVLDKSSAEDAS
+723 VFVLDKPSPD
-736 LVASNSLALGK
+736 G
-747 PKVHSSLLF
+747 VHSSLTF
-756 SSVYY
+756 SILYY
-761 ALSLFASLYGLYLW
+761 AISLFASLYGLYLW

-804 GNFIIIAIPLCAL
+804 GNFIIIGIPLCAL

-849 EIGCQRL
+849 EIGC
-856 PFINACGQKD
+856 NGQKD
-866 YPYLICCL
+866 SPYLISCL
-874 LHTLLFA
+874 LHTLLYA
-881 SIVLLPPIQK
+881 SIVLLPPVQK
-891 LRQKVFCNYFIAF
+891 IRRKVFCNYFIAF

-910 VLFAFCETVPLFG
+910 VLLAICETVPLFG

>member
-279 SVSFTVLCLEYAIA
+279 SISFAVLCLEYAIA

-624 TFAFLL
+624 AFAFLL

-700 LVLSNRLR
+700 LVLSNRLH

-723 VFVLDKSSAEDAS
+723 VFVLDKPSPD
-736 LVASNSLALGK
+736 G
-747 PKVHSSLLF
+747 VHSSLTF
-756 SSVYY
+756 SILYY
-761 ALSLFASLYGLYLW
+761 AISLFASLYGLYLW

-804 GNFIIIAIPLCAL
+804 GNFIIIGIPLCAL

-849 EIGCQRL
+849 EIGC
-856 PFINACGQKD
+856 NGQKD
-866 YPYLICCL
+866 SPYLISCL
-874 LHTLLFA
+874 LHTLLYA
-881 SIVLLPPIQK
+881 SIVLLPPVQK
-891 LRQKVFCNYFIAF
+891 IRRKVFCNYFIAF

-910 VLFAFCETVPLFG
+910 VLLAICETVPLFG

>member
-59 SVTAADEKKDGDNI
+59 SVTAAGEKKDGDNI

-167 LLFGGV
+167 LLFGGA

-180 CRLPGD
+180 CRLPGN

-319 WEGIGWKYLRNDYNR
+319 WEGIGWKYLRSDYNR

-469 KDKNKSGVFY
+469 KDKSKSGVFY

-624 TFAFLL
+624 AFAFLL

-640 KLCESEGNA
+640 KLCESEGKA

-723 VFVLDKSSAEDAS
+723 VFVLDKPSPD
-736 LVASNSLALGK
+736 G
-747 PKVHSSLLF
+747 VHSSLTF
-756 SSVYY
+756 SILYY
-761 ALSLFASLYGLYLW
+761 AISLFASLYGLYLW
-775 KKKKNLLCMPYLL
+775 KKKKSLLCMPYLL

-910 VLFAFCETVPLFG
+910 VLLAFCETVPLFG

>member
-59 SVTAADEKKDGDNI
+59 SVTAAGEKKDGDNI

-167 LLFGGV
+167 LLFGGA

-180 CRLPGD
+180 CRLPGN

-319 WEGIGWKYLRNDYNR
+319 WDGIGWKYLRSDYNR

-469 KDKNKSGVFY
+469 KNKNKSGVFY

-624 TFAFLL
+624 AFAFLL

-640 KLCESEGNA
+640 KLCESEGKA

-723 VFVLDKSSAEDAS
+723 VFVLDKPSPD
-736 LVASNSLALGK
+736 G
-747 PKVHSSLLF
+747 VHSSLTF
-756 SSVYY
+756 SILYY
-761 ALSLFASLYGLYLW
+761 AISLFASLYGLYLW

-849 EIGCQRL
+849 EIGC
-856 PFINACGQKD
+856 NGQKD
-866 YPYLICCL
+866 SPYLISCL
-874 LHTLLFA
+874 LHTLLYA
-881 SIVLLPPIQK
+881 SIVLLPPVQK
-891 LRQKVFCNYFIAF
+891 IRRKVFCNYFIAF

-910 VLFAFCETVPLFG
+910 VLLAICETVPLFG
-923 YELDS
+923 YELVP

-948 YYIAKAYRTKN
+948 YYVAKAYRTKN
-959 LALANAAGGLAC
+959 LALANVAGGLAC

-983 GFVVKGVVFIV
+983 G
-994 LGILMLILNMFLLRL
+994 
-1009 NASSGESEA
+1009 
-1018 KND
+1018 